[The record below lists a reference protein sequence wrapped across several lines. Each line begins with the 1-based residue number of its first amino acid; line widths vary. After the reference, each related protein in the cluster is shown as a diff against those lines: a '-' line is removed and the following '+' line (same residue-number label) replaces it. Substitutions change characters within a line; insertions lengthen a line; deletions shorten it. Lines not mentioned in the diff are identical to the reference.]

1 MINKDLIGI
10 AYALGAAILW
20 GLVYNFDQ
28 KILTKTSPLAILF
41 LGSLITAAVTLPFAI
56 SNWETIKPALSSVN
70 RQFLYFF
77 IATQLIVILA
87 EFFIFSSIQ
96 NVGAAIASFFE
107 IAYPLFVA
115 VFAYIIFGGN
125 LNIYFWIGAVLM
137 FVGGVI
143 ITKFG

>member
-1 MINKDLIGI
+1 MIAKDYIGI

-41 LGSLITAAVTLPFAI
+41 VGSLITAVVTLPFAI
-56 SNWETIKPALSSVN
+56 ANRESIKMELFSSN

-77 IATQLIVILA
+77 IITQVIVILA

-96 NVGAAIASFFE
+96 TVGASIASFFE

-115 VFAYIIFGGN
+115 IFAFIIFDGK
-125 LNIYFWIGAVLM
+125 LNIYFWIGALFM
-137 FVGGVI
+137 FIGSII
-143 ITKFG
+143 ITKLS

>member
-1 MINKDLIGI
+1 MVSKDYIGI
-10 AYALGAAILW
+10 IYALGAAILW

-41 LGSLITAAVTLPFAI
+41 LGSLITAVITLPFAI
-56 SNWETIKPALSSVN
+56 LNWESIKPALFSEN

-77 IATQLIVILA
+77 IATQILVILA

-96 NVGAAIASFFE
+96 NVGASIASFFE

-115 VFAYIIFGGN
+115 IFAFIIFDGK
-125 LNIYFWIGAVLM
+125 LNMYFWIGAVLM
-137 FVGGVI
+137 FFGGVI
-143 ITKFG
+143 ITKYS